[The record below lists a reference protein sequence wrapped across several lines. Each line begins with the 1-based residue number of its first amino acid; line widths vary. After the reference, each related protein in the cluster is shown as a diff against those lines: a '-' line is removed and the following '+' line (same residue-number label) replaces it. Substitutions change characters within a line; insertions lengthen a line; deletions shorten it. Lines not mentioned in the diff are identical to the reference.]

1 MSLPAPNLDDRR
13 FQQLVD
19 DAKRLV
25 QQRCPEWTDHNVS
38 DPGVTL
44 IEAFAGMMDALH
56 YRLNRVPD
64 RHYVKFLE
72 LIGVRLFPPTAAEVP
87 VTFWLSAPQ
96 PNAVDVPTNTEVTT
110 LRTEREEAIAFTTRE
125 QLRMPP
131 CAVTHL
137 AAAAWGGQG
146 AGQIVHHPETVT
158 GDASFACFSAN
169 PQPGDAMLIGL
180 STAVPSCAIVLRF
193 DGDIQGIGVDPTDP
207 PLVWEAWNG
216 EDWEECEIERDETG
230 GLNRPG
236 DVVLHVPRTHVM
248 SSIEEQ
254 EAGWVRCRV
263 LAAEEGQP
271 AYSESPQVHGFTA
284 ETIGGTA
291 EAIHAQIITD
301 EVIGT
306 SDGVPGERFS
316 LHHRP
321 VVPGYEPVVVEVVHD
336 GAVGDWQQVETFAHS
351 GPNDRHFHLDAAPGE
366 VSFGPAVR
374 LPGGGVRTYG
384 AVPPKGAMLRV
395 RVYHTGGGRRGNV
408 ARHAISVLKT
418 SIPYIARID
427 NRRPAVGGVDG
438 EDIENAKMRGPILLH
453 TRDRAVTAADY
464 EQLARQAAPEAA
476 RVRCA
481 PVAEDEPGV
490 VRLLVVPRAADNRG
504 RLEFEHLV
512 PDNDTLRRI
521 AEYLQDRRAIGTRVV
536 VEPPT
541 YQGITVVAR
550 LRPRPRVK
558 PERLHDEALEAL
570 YRYFN
575 PITGGPDGDGWPFGR
590 PVNVGEVYAVF
601 QQLSGTELVEDARL
615 FPADPLTGERGD
627 AVQRIELDP
636 NALVFSHEH
645 MVRVER

>member
-44 IEAFAGMMDALH
+44 IEAFAGMLDALH

-72 LIGVRLFPPTAAEVP
+72 LIGVSLFPPTAAEVP

-96 PNAVDVPTNTEVTT
+96 PDVVEIPISTEVTT

-125 QLRMPP
+125 PLRMPP
-131 CAVTHL
+131 CSVTHL
-137 AAAAWGGQG
+137 AAAPTDGP
-146 AGQIVHHPETVT
+146 IVHHPETVA
-158 GDASFACFSAN
+158 GDESFECFSTT
-169 PQPGDAMLIGL
+169 PRPGDAMLIGL

-207 PLVWEAWNG
+207 PLTWEAWNG
-216 EDWEECEIERDETG
+216 EGWAECEIERDESG

-236 DVVLHVPRTHVM
+236 DVVLHVPRVHVA
-248 SSIEEQ
+248 STIEGQ

-263 LAAEEGQP
+263 LAAEEDQP
-271 AYSESPQVHGFTA
+271 AYSESPRVRGLTA

-291 EAIHAQIITD
+291 EAIYAQIVTG

-306 SDGVPGERFS
+306 SEGVPGQRLS
-316 LHHRP
+316 LHNRP
-321 VVPGYEPVVVEVVHD
+321 VVPGYEPVVVEVIPGD
-336 GAVGDWQQVETFAHS
+336 GAGEDWQHVETFAHS
-351 GPNDRHFHLDAAPGE
+351 GPNDPHFHLDAVAGE

-374 LPGGGVRTYG
+374 LPDGSLRTYG
-384 AVPPKGAMLRV
+384 AVPPKGATLRM

-408 ARHAISVLKT
+408 SRHAISVLKT
-418 SIPYIARID
+418 SIPYIARVD
-427 NRRPAVGGVDG
+427 NRHPGVGGVDG
-438 EDIENAKMRGPILLH
+438 EDVENAKLRGPILLH

-481 PVAEDEPGV
+481 PVAADEPGV
-490 VRLLVVPRAADNRG
+490 VRLLVVPRAADDRG
-504 RLEFEHLV
+504 RVEFEHLV
-512 PDNDTLRRI
+512 PDDDTLRRI
-521 AEYLQDRRAIGTRVV
+521 AEHLQDRRAIGTRVV

-558 PERLHDEALEAL
+558 PERLHDEALRAL
-570 YRYFN
+570 YQYFN

-590 PVNVGEVYAVF
+590 PVNAGEVYAVL
-601 QQLSGTELVEDARL
+601 QRLSGTELVDDARL
-615 FPADPLTGERGD
+615 FPADPLSGERGE
-627 AVQRIELDP
+627 AVQRIELEP
-636 NALVFSHEH
+636 NALVFSYEH
-645 MVRVER
+645 IVRVER